1 MHFLKGIIIWTK
13 HKKTNSFQQKGQMK
27 ECVVSLHGQNYL
39 CWSLNAD
46 IGSTSVLSLPSSL
59 SLLPALQ
66 PVGEGRIPAGWG
78 LSPGRTGALS
88 PEGRSHSLTDSLASS
103 DQAASKGERERGREI
118 GYNHSADVNSRRN
131 WCSCHWSFA
140 LAQGCIRSCSLSET
154 VKQRQQFKH

>member
-1 MHFLKGIIIWTK
+1 
-13 HKKTNSFQQKGQMK
+13 MK
-27 ECVVSLHGQNYL
+27 ECIVSLHGQNYL

-46 IGSTSVLSLPSSL
+46 IGSTSVLPLPSSL

-103 DQAASKGERERGREI
+103 DQAASKGEREREGE
-118 GYNHSADVNSRRN
+118 
-131 WCSCHWSFA
+131 
-140 LAQGCIRSCSLSET
+140 RSGTIIVQMSTHDET
-154 VKQRQQFKH
+154 GAHATGVSP